1 MAEHNTSVIEY
12 KIANFFGRAVPR
24 VVPRDLDIGRLPLP
38 NYNNRVNIISGMRR
52 SGKTFFLYQTIETL
66 LREGVDERRILYFNF
81 DDDRLVDYGPSLLDD
96 VLETFYRMSPS
107 ARTEGAYLFFDEIQ
121 EIENWGAFLRRVVD
135 SEKATIMVTGSS
147 SKLLSADIA
156 TEFRGRSITFE
167 LLPLSFSERLRFVE
181 QENFEADALTSAQA
195 SSLAFSFD
203 QYLERGGFPDVQ
215 FDDDQ
220 VAVSVLQGYA
230 RDTVLRDII
239 ERYGMSN
246 VTGSLWFATRALAC
260 SGRTLSVTKL
270 AQTAKSLQV
279 PLSRPTMYDLLA
291 RFEEAHMLYRVRDFT
306 RAFSSTT
313 SQWKVYAVDP
323 GLFRAMSPAPTRDV
337 GQALETAVYLDLRRR
352 LKAMRNGTIS
362 YYKTTEGLEVDFIV
376 GDAAGL
382 VPYELV
388 QASVS
393 LADERT
399 RNREIR
405 ALVQACQKCRL
416 PGGTIVTLHEEEH
429 ITEEGIAIEV
439 VPAWK
444 WTLRAT
450 PGL

>member
-1 MAEHNTSVIEY
+1 MAERNTLVIEY
-12 KIANFFGRAVPR
+12 KIANFFDRAVPR
-24 VVPRDLDIGRLPLP
+24 VVPRDLDIGELLLPD
-38 NYNNRVNIISGMRR
+38 YNNRVTIISGMRR
-52 SGKTFFLYQTIETL
+52 SGKTFFLYQSIEKL
-66 LREGVDERRILYFNF
+66 LREGVDTRRILYFNF
-81 DDDRLVDYGPSLLDD
+81 DDDRLADYGSSLLDD

-107 ARTEGAYLFFDEIQ
+107 ARAEGAYLFFDEIQ

-135 SEKATIMVTGSS
+135 SEKVTIMVTGSS

-156 TEFRGRSITFE
+156 TEFRRRSLTFE

-181 QENFEADALTSAQA
+181 QESYEVGSVTSAQA
-195 SSLAFSFD
+195 SSLAFTFT

-220 VAVSVLQGYA
+220 EAVSVLQGYA

-246 VTGSLWFATRALAC
+246 VTGSLWFATRAIAS

-270 AQTAKSLQV
+270 AQTAKSLQI

-291 RFEEAHMLYRVRDFT
+291 RFEDAHMLYRVRDFT
-306 RAFSSTT
+306 RAFSTTT
-313 SQWKVYAVDP
+313 SQWKMYAVDP

-352 LKAMRNGTIS
+352 LRAMRNGTIS
-362 YYKTTEGLEVDFIV
+362 CYKTSDGSEVDFVV

-382 VPYELV
+382 VPYELF

-399 RNREIR
+399 RKREVR
-405 ALVQACQKCRL
+405 ALVQACQEL
-416 PGGTIVTLHEEEH
+416 GLDSGTIVTLHEEERFV
-429 ITEEGIAIEV
+429 EERVSVDV

-444 WTLRAT
+444 WTLR
-450 PGL
+450 P